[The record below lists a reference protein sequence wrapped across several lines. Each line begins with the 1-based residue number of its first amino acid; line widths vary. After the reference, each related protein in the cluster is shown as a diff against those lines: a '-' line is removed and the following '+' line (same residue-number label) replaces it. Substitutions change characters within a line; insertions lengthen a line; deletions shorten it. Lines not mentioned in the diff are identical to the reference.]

1 MRYTWIDDYLL
12 AKRGVTKDHKKE
24 WNWIRYQIGGK
35 LFAAVCLN
43 EEDEPY
49 YITLKL
55 EPEEGDFL
63 RKQYEDIVPGY
74 YMNKV
79 HWNSV
84 RPDGAVPDD
93 LLKDLLDKSYQLV
106 LGGLSKRSS
115 RRSWIRCGSR
125 AGSDTVTG
133 DIAGCREGGYRIMS
147 VVCLGIEVIGIG
159 TIIFALMLLLRG
171 DGSREQKL
179 MQYFLIGS
187 LVQNVGYLLEL
198 TAPTPEAALVAVKFQ
213 YLGSLTIPVS
223 YCYFIFSYCC
233 EKTPKSVLRVLKAV
247 DVLILVLVF
256 TCDLHKLYYRN
267 IEWVEN
273 VNRYGGYLRMDYE
286 WGIGSLCCAGR
297 RFRMSCPCMP

>member
-79 HWNSV
+79 PWNSV

-106 LGGLSKRSS
+106 LGGLSKKKQQE
-115 RRSWIRCGSR
+115 IL
-125 AGSDTVTG
+125 DP
-133 DIAGCREGGYRIMS
+133 
-147 VVCLGIEVIGIG
+147 L
-159 TIIFALMLLLRG
+159 
-171 DGSREQKL
+171 REQSG
-179 MQYFLIGS
+179 Q
-187 LVQNVGYLLEL
+187 
-198 TAPTPEAALVAVKFQ
+198 
-213 YLGSLTIPVS
+213 
-223 YCYFIFSYCC
+223 
-233 EKTPKSVLRVLKAV
+233 
-247 DVLILVLVF
+247 
-256 TCDLHKLYYRN
+256 
-267 IEWVEN
+267 
-273 VNRYGGYLRMDYE
+273 
-286 WGIGSLCCAGR
+286 
-297 RFRMSCPCMP
+297 